1 MADQDSMALDMP
13 MQEPGATKETRPK
26 VDLEVIKGWLKIPA
40 VQAGLFMTA
49 ALLPLFWN
57 FFVRLPENWFD
68 AESYYQHGPL
78 VPFAAAYI
86 IWKRWDRITQ
96 TAPKPTWFPLVFL
109 VPLLLLV
116 VVAARTNMIG
126 VASGTLILLLLLT
139 SWCLFGFRWAWKMA
153 PAPLFLAF
161 AFPFWNGL
169 IDKYTLNLQIFSTS
183 GSYYMLKLLG
193 MQPFRQG
200 PTVIQLPKFS
210 LNIAAECSG
219 MKMTLAMIACVTFI
233 CLVSNIKWWG
243 KILLAVIAVPL
254 SLAMNSLRIGLIGV
268 CGNEWGH
275 DAGMWMHDYGSYG
288 VLALSFY
295 ILYKVAQ
302 KLGWDA

>member
-1 MADQDSMALDMP
+1 
-13 MQEPGATKETRPK
+13 
-26 VDLEVIKGWLKIPA
+26 
-40 VQAGLFMTA
+40 VQAGILMAA
-49 ALLPLFWN
+49 ALSPLYWN
-57 FFVRLPENWFD
+57 LFAKMPELWFD

-78 VPFAAAYI
+78 VPFAAGYI
-86 IWKRWDRITQ
+86 IYKKWPKIIQ
-96 TAPKPTWFPLVFL
+96 TDAKPTWFPLL
-109 VPLLLLV
+109 LMIPLLLLV

-126 VASGTLILLLLLT
+126 VASGTFILVLLLS

-153 PAPLFLAF
+153 PGPLFLAF

-200 PTVIQLPKFS
+200 PTIIQLPKFS

-233 CLVSNIKWWG
+233 ALVSNIKWWG
-243 KILLAVIAVPL
+243 KILLAVIAIPL

-268 CGNEWGH
+268 FGNEMGH

>member
-1 MADQDSMALDMP
+1 MADNDMMAVNSPVSEPLGTEKPKRGFDM
-13 MQEPGATKETRPK
+13 EALLALLR
-26 VDLEVIKGWLKIPA
+26 VPA
-40 VQAGLFMTA
+40 VQAGLLMAA
-49 ALLPLFWN
+49 ALTPLYWN
-57 FFVRLPENWFD
+57 LFAKMPELWFD

-78 VPFAAAYI
+78 VPFAAGYI
-86 IWKRWDRITQ
+86 IWKKWGKIKETEAR
-96 TAPKPTWFPLVFL
+96 PTWFPLLFL
-109 VPLLLLV
+109 LPLLMLV

-126 VASGTLILLLLLT
+126 IASGTLILLLLLT

-153 PAPLFLAF
+153 PGPLFLAF

-169 IDKYTLNLQIFSTS
+169 IDRYTLNLQIYSTS

-193 MQPFRQG
+193 LQPFRQG
-200 PTVIQLPKFS
+200 PTIIQLPKFS

-233 CLVSNIKWWG
+233 AIVSNIKWWG

-254 SLAMNSLRIGLIGV
+254 SLIMNSLRIGLIGV
-268 CGNEWGH
+268 CGNEMGH